1 VAVAA
6 AGAQQA
12 APTREPAS
20 HIDRA
25 RRLVIELKCAA
36 ERPTDRASAQAQQ
49 EGHVGGNRRQ
59 LSRGGP

>member
-25 RRLVIELKCAA
+25 RRLVIVINSAA
-36 ERPTDRASAQAQQ
+36 ERPTDRASGQAQQ
-49 EGHVGGNRRQ
+49 EWHVGRQ